1 MINAGKNVKKE
12 IQAMQTTTPLNW
24 REHMTE
30 EERVQMATIDIE
42 IDALRTEAM
51 HYTAQRETIRRR
63 ITSRVRWERTKAMR
77 EAG

>member
-1 MINAGKNVKKE
+1 M
-12 IQAMQTTTPLNW
+12 TTTPLNW

-30 EERVQMATIDIE
+30 EEATAMVAIDNGIE
-42 IDALRTEAM
+42 NARLRST
-51 HYTAQRETIRRR
+51 YLTAQRETIRRR

>member
-1 MINAGKNVKKE
+1 M
-12 IQAMQTTTPLNW
+12 TTTPLNW

-30 EERVQMATIDIE
+30 EEAERIETLDASIDYARWCATND
-42 IDALRTEAM
+42 
-51 HYTAQRETIRRR
+51 TAERETIRRR

>member
-1 MINAGKNVKKE
+1 M
-12 IQAMQTTTPLNW
+12 TTPLNW

-30 EERVQMATIDIE
+30 EERVQIIHCDQE
-42 IDALRTEAM
+42 IAAARREDA

>member
-1 MINAGKNVKKE
+1 M
-12 IQAMQTTTPLNW
+12 TTTPLNW

-30 EERVQMATIDIE
+30 EERVQMAFLDKE
-42 IDALRTEAM
+42 IDKARYVDEL
-51 HYTAQRETIRRR
+51 YTRDRETIRRR

>member
-1 MINAGKNVKKE
+1 M
-12 IQAMQTTTPLNW
+12 TTTPLNW

-30 EERVQMATIDIE
+30 EEAHTMRCLDIE
-42 IDALRTEAM
+42 IAEYRDLAAES
-51 HYTAQRETIRRR
+51 TAARETIRRR

>member
-1 MINAGKNVKKE
+1 M
-12 IQAMQTTTPLNW
+12 TTTPLNW

-30 EERVQMATIDIE
+30 EEARQMEQLDYNIGHHRHLAELHTS
-42 IDALRTEAM
+42 T
-51 HYTAQRETIRRR
+51 RESIRRR

>member
-1 MINAGKNVKKE
+1 M
-12 IQAMQTTTPLNW
+12 TTTPLNW

-30 EERVQMATIDIE
+30 EEARVISQADDGI
-42 IDALRTEAM
+42 RYHRYEAAEL
-51 HYTAQRETIRRR
+51 TAMRETIRRR

>member
-1 MINAGKNVKKE
+1 
-12 IQAMQTTTPLNW
+12 MQNNTTPLNW

-30 EERVQMATIDIE
+30 EEARWIAFVDEHIKYHRV
-42 IDALRTEAM
+42 EAVK
-51 HYTAQRETIRRR
+51 YTSERETIRRR